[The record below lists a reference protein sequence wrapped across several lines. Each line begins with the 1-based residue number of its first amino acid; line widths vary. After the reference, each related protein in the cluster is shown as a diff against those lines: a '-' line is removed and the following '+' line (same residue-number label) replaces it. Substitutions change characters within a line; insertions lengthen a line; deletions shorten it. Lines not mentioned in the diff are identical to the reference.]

1 MDANTVSSWDVHFD
15 SLFDVGK
22 RNAHHHVGEVFARRD
37 LRRQARSYVRGL
49 LSSVER
55 KNSWQLAEHLGQE
68 KPFGIQRLLS
78 RASWD
83 ADVLRDELIRYAS
96 DRLGSKDA
104 ALIVDETGFLKK
116 GKKSVGVQRQYSG
129 TAGRIENCQVGVFV
143 ALSTSKGHALIDRA
157 LYLPESWCKDRDRCE
172 EAGVPEDVEF
182 ATKPQLAMKMIEH
195 ALHQGIKADFVLGD
209 EVYGNDGKFRRF
221 LESHSQAYV
230 LAVRSDQRL
239 WVGLE
244 QKRVNEIASAIP
256 KKSWFRMNVADG
268 SKGPRLYDFAAAK
281 LGALTEK
288 DHQRW
293 LLVRRHIETG
303 ELAYYLCCAPV
314 DVTAKDLAR
323 ASGRRWGI
331 EVAFECAKQ
340 QTGLDEYEVRNWN
353 GWHRHITLSLLAAM
367 FLTAV
372 RIAATN
378 PRRSKSRRSRSQS

>member
-1 MDANTVSSWDVHFD
+1 MDVSIVSSWDVHFD
-15 SLFDVGK
+15 SLFDD
-22 RNAHHHVGEVFARRD
+22 HVGQVFGRRD
-37 LRRQARSYVRGL
+37 LRHQARSYVRGL

-83 ADVLRDELIRYAS
+83 ADALRDELIRYAS
-96 DRLGSKDA
+96 VHLGSKDA
-104 ALIVDETGFLKK
+104 VLIVDETGFLKK

-129 TAGRIENCQVGVFV
+129 TAGRIENCQIGVFV
-143 ALSTSKGHALIDRA
+143 AFSTSKGHALIDRA
-157 LYLPESWCKDRDRCE
+157 LYLPESWCDDRNRCE
-172 EAGVPEDVEF
+172 EAGVPDEIAF

-195 ALHQGIKADFVLGD
+195 ALDEGIKPDFVLGD

-221 LESHSQAYV
+221 LESRGQAYV

-239 WVGLE
+239 WIGFE
-244 QKRVNEIASAIP
+244 QKRVDEIVRTIA
-256 KKSWFRMNVADG
+256 KKNWFRMNVADG

-281 LGALTEK
+281 FGALTEK

-293 LLVRRHIETG
+293 LLIRRHPTTG

-323 ASGRRWGI
+323 AAGRRWGI
-331 EVAFECAKQ
+331 EVSFECAKQ

-372 RIAATN
+372 RIAASN
-378 PRRSKSRRSRSQS
+378 PRRSKSQRSRFPS